1 MEKKIEFENEGKNHI
16 CLLKS
21 ENNDTINI
29 KISEKDTPKFNGK
42 LTLKEIYEQ
51 IPAFDE
57 YTIEEIFSAFD
68 DITKDNI
75 KIVTNSDK
83 FELDFSFKVLKKEK
97 HLKLEIT
104 VAQLSKDDLIQKLL
118 KTNEEQKKRISK
130 LEEEIEK
137 IIDKKTR

>member
-1 MEKKIEFENEGKNHI
+1 MLI
-16 CLLKS
+16 KS
-21 ENNDTINI
+21 ENKDTINI
-29 KISEKDTPKFNGK
+29 TISEKDTPKFNGI

-68 DITKDNI
+68 DITMDKI

-137 IIDKKTR
+137 IIDKKT